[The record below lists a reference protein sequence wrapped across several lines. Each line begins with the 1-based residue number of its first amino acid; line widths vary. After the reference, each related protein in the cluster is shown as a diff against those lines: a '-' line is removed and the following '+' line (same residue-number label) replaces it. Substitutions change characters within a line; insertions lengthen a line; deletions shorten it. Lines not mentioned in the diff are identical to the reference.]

1 MRWQMKVKHKER
13 WEKEEGEGWTR
24 GRKSGMK
31 RGDEGESC
39 ERARYEEREGERE
52 REGRFPKG
60 VMEEGGGGAAG
71 LELQHTHTLY
81 SLIRLH

>member
-13 WEKEEGEGWTR
+13 REKEEGEGWTR

-39 ERARYEEREGERE
+39 ERARYEERE
-52 REGRFPKG
+52 REGG
-60 VMEEGGGGAAG
+60 QISQGGDGGGWRRGSW
-71 LELQHTHTLY
+71 LRVTTHTHTV
-81 SLIRLH
+81 LIN